1 MSIDLYMRKSYYR
14 LAMTWT
20 RPYNIF
26 LLLLLGIYIIAP
38 VLDAV
43 ACYDCN
49 NCLSSPAEQKGLSN
63 GYCHSDSTVRTAD
76 HDKNIP
82 SDPGMGKDLCPLCSN
97 TAVGMQSQAFLV
109 PVLTVHAV
117 GMPTLLA
124 LLDPSY
130 PINKPPQN

>member
-1 MSIDLYMRKSYYR
+1 
-14 LAMTWT
+14 MTKA
-20 RPYNIF
+20 RPYNIL

-49 NCLSSPAEQKGLSN
+49 NCLSLPAEQKGLSN
-63 GYCHSDSTVRTAD
+63 GYCHSDSTARTAD
-76 HDKNIP
+76 HDNNLP
-82 SDPGMGKDLCPLCSN
+82 SDPGMDRDLCPLCSN
-97 TAVGMQSQAFLV
+97 AAAGMQCQACLA
-109 PVLTVHAV
+109 PVMTVHVV